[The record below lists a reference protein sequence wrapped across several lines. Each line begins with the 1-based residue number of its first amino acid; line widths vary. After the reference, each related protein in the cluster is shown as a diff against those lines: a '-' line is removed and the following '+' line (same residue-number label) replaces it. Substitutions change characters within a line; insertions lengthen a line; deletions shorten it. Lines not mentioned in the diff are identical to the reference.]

1 MLRIVTYK
9 LTKIAATP
17 AINAYIEAKFGHL
30 DKFLGDMRTPRDCV
44 IEIGKTTKHHKKGDV
59 FRAEADLVLPHKII
73 RAEAETPD
81 LYTSIDLL
89 ETELQ
94 RQIRVFKG
102 KAKTIMLKGARKVRG
117 K

>member
-9 LTKIAATP
+9 LTKITATP
-17 AINAYIEAKFGHL
+17 AINAYIEQKFGQL
-30 DKFLGDMRTPRDCV
+30 DKFLGNTGTPRDCV
-44 IEIGKTTKHHKKGDV
+44 IEIGKTTKHHKKGDI
-59 FRAEADLVLPHKII
+59 FRAEADLVLPHAVI

-81 LYTSIDLL
+81 LYASIDLL

-94 RQIRVFKG
+94 RQIKTRKE
-102 KAKTIMLKGARKVRG
+102 KARTKMLKGARKARR